1 MSVTSDVKGYA
12 DAAVEQGK
20 QVVDLAQ
27 ARLAKSANEAA
38 KLADLDAVKGTVG
51 GYLAQAKSATGAVA
65 GKADELVNDLKKDP
79 RVARALDEAEL
90 VAATVVETMKEKVV
104 APALTLLGRRPAAP
118 SRRTPRQPTKAAGP
132 KRTTTQ
138 KTAAASKA
146 PARKS
151 AATKAPATKAPATK
165 GRPTTS
171 ATAKRTPAKPTQS

>member
-1 MSVTSDVKGYA
+1 MSITSDVKGYA

-104 APALTLLGRRPAAP
+104 APALTLLGHRPAAP

-151 AATKAPATKAPATK
+151 AATKAPASKAPATK